1 MNDRGSMDTRG
12 DHAQVTVHLNRP
24 KTCFTLVGTL
34 VCAGGVAH
42 FRSSNG
48 LYFNIAR
55 QGSEPRPN
63 CGTDHD
69 ETFDRLAASGPRKV
83 CIRAQVAGDF
93 SLAVHHVEAWPGH
106 APPADQATL
115 ERMLVINALCNQSR
129 RKAEQRTAQAAAA
142 V

>member
-12 DHAQVTVHLNRP
+12 DHAQATPLSNRP

-34 VCAGGVAH
+34 VRAGGVAH

-48 LYFNIAR
+48 LYFNIAG

-69 ETFDRLAASGPRKV
+69 ETFERLAASGPGKV
-83 CIRAQVAGDF
+83 RIRAQEAGDF

-106 APPADQATL
+106 APPAEQATL
-115 ERMLVINALCNQSR
+115 ERMLVINALRNQSR
-129 RKAEQRTAQAAAA
+129 RRGDQRTAQAAAA